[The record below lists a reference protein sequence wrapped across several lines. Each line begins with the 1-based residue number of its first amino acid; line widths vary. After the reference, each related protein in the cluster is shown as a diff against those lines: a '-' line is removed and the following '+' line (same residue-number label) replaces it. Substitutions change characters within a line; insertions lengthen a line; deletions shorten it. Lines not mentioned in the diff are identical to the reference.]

1 MDEAKIQ
8 IKKSQIIAT
17 YNNKCEKIKH
27 KPNSSV
33 INYLEEP
40 SPQEEDLNLIFRG
53 NYKLHFNTRIIDNDI
68 MCLSSAFKN
77 FAQDLIHIDLS
88 YN

>member
-17 YNNKCEKIKH
+17 YKNKCEKIEH

-40 SPQEEDLNLIFRG
+40 SPQDEDLNLIFRG
-53 NYKLHFNTRIIDNDI
+53 NYKLHFSSRITDNDI
-68 MCLSSAFKN
+68 ITLSSSFKN
-77 FAQDLIHIDLS
+77 FA
-88 YN
+88 